1 MKTAKFLAFA
11 AIVVGALCALAANYG
26 PFADVQ
32 AITNAGAPTD
42 GTSGTGAGVARPGS
56 LLVDTTNKDLYI
68 NTNTAASPTWS
79 VLAIDDLSATE
90 LGYLDGV
97 TAGTAAASKA
107 VVLGASGEI
116 ATITTGTIATLN
128 TTNVDA
134 GASGTAGTVDVFPST
149 ASKGKL
155 AITAADSAG
164 DTTTT
169 IVNASQAGARTYTIP
184 DAGGTGTFVLSRTGV
199 GFDAP
204 DGANL
209 QTYSAIAT
217 DFYGDVGGTKP
228 TPWTSDAETGNCSAD
243 YMANEPF
250 GALALATSADDEAQA
265 VQVTWGDNLMIDLDQ
280 DPILEVRARIDGVAD
295 LESVE
300 KVVIGVIPAHANAED
315 NAGLDNVD
323 YSAWFLVKGDNDTK
337 IYVETDDAATDTDD
351 QDSTITLTDDTWTV
365 FRIDFSTLSA
375 VSMTVDGVEQ
385 GGAALDFSGAAGQNV
400 QPIVLIQRTDNTQ
413 TEAIVGVEVDYVK
426 VIQTR

>member
-56 LLVDTTNKDLYI
+56 LLVDTTNSDLYVNS
-68 NTNTAASPTWS
+68 NTKASPTWS
-79 VLAIDDLSATE
+79 VLGDSSAF
-90 LGYLDGV
+90 DGV
-97 TAGTAAASKA
+97 TAGTVAASKA
-107 VVLGASGEI
+107 CVVDASKNLGDFA
-116 ATITTGTIATLN
+116 ALDCVN
-128 TTNVDA
+128 LDA
-134 GASGTAGTVDVFPST
+134 GASGTAGSLDVFPTT

-155 AITAADSAG
+155 AIAAADSAG

-169 IVNASQAGARTYTIP
+169 ITNASQAGARTYTIP
-184 DAGGTGTFVLSRTGV
+184 DAGGAGTFVLSRTGY